1 VMWLLAL
8 GLSVMS
14 LAAPTAGLY
23 GLSEN
28 ANTGQL
34 FLVNID
40 PKTGKQT
47 TVGKFIASE
56 SQAQAVATIDDK
68 NGIYYIL
75 GFDGKAPNIMGIDVT
90 NGAVVS
96 EAEIPAFA
104 SETFVGVGEGIDW
117 EPDTG
122 AIVVAG
128 QDNTQSWSI
137 GLVNPKTGDF
147 SVKAYVNNSEG
158 KYDPVMGS
166 PSVYTTDQRDF
177 VMLLGVL
184 KPTPSIEYI
193 AVNLD
198 SGKVAQVPWCGDTET
213 SDYDLVSKSIFGIG
227 LIVDRKAP
235 GGAVRTLVQV
245 KSDASGCSVVGNITD
260 YWIISM
266 GVSAIDTD
274 NRVLYFLSF
283 PCAKKGDPG
292 CQGNGPLDLVGVSLK
307 NGKTVSVA
315 SAFCTMPDTCPWSL
329 EFVNPAQRSS
339 QPPPEIS

>member
-1 VMWLLAL
+1 LAL
-8 GLSVMS
+8 SMMS
-14 LAAPTAGLY
+14 LSASPTAGLY

-34 FLVNID
+34 FLVNVD

-47 TVGKFIASE
+47 TVGKFITSE
-56 SQAQAVATIDDK
+56 AQAQAVATIDDK
-68 NGIYYIL
+68 NGVYYIL
-75 GFDGKAPNIMGIDVT
+75 GFDGKAPNIMGIDVS
-90 NGAVVS
+90 NGAIVS

-104 SETFVGVGEGIDW
+104 SEMFVGIGQGIDW

-122 AIVVAG
+122 SIVAAG
-128 QDNTQSWSI
+128 QDTTQSWSI

-147 SVKAYVNNSEG
+147 DLKAYINNSQG
-158 KYDPVMGS
+158 QYDPVLGS

-184 KPTPSIEYI
+184 KPTPAIEYI

-198 SGKVAQVPWCGDTET
+198 DGKVVHVPWCGDTET

-227 LIVDRKAP
+227 LTVDRSAP

-245 KSDASGCSVVGNITD
+245 KSDASSCQLVGNITG

-274 NRVLYFLSF
+274 SRVLYFLSF

-292 CQGNGPLDLVGVSLK
+292 CQGDGALDLVGVSLQT
-307 NGKTVSVA
+307 GKTVSIA

-329 EFVNPAQRSS
+329 EFVNPVKQFE
-339 QPPPEIS
+339 PPVLEHS